1 MSIRQYVISDPP
13 IITYQQSQ
21 NDTTGIPSTVW
32 QQQMANARME
42 TQHIIHS
49 DHPYLCRRT
58 SHDNDLET
66 HFRPLKLSKIITLN
80 TMTPSMAKTRTGTKN
95 YMTKPIYNFETKIT
109 LQLTTRTTQT
119 LKTTHCLGP
128 SLTFG
133 SQIVMQ

>member
-1 MSIRQYVISDPP
+1 MSIPQYVKSDPP

-49 DHPYLCRRT
+49 DHPYLYRRT

-66 HFRPLKLSKIITLN
+66 HFRPLKTVEDYNPQYYDPEYGKDPYWDEELYDKTNLQFRI
-80 TMTPSMAKTRTGTKN
+80 PSN
-95 YMTKPIYNFETKIT
+95 
-109 LQLTTRTTQT
+109 
-119 LKTTHCLGP
+119 
-128 SLTFG
+128 
-133 SQIVMQ
+133 